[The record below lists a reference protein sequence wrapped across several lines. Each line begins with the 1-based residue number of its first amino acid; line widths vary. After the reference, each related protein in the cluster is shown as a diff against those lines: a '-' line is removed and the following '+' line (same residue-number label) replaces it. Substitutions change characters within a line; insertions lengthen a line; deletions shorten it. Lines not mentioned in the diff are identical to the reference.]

1 MQRRSLIGA
10 AGLAVSLVAASG
22 SAWARTYPTRP
33 VRLIV
38 PFAPGGPTGR
48 EGHDQ
53 THRARRVRARPSAA
67 AGSDQGNGEP
77 SGSDK

>member
-1 MQRRSLIGA
+1 MQRRSIIGA

-38 PFAPGGPTGR
+38 PFAPGGPTDIVACIKR
-48 EGHDQ
+48 LSAYTVWMTVQ
-53 THRARRVRARPSAA
+53 ARTCHSSSQRVV
-67 AGSDQGNGEP
+67 
-77 SGSDK
+77 